1 MSGRRSREHPGDDIA
16 ERRITVPRSARY
28 FVRGH
33 AEPPRQLW
41 LACHGYGQLA
51 ADFIAGFSALPP
63 DVRVVA
69 PEALNRY
76 YLDEGNNPHTPESPV
91 GATWMTRVDRLAEID
106 DYVRYLDL
114 VYDEVIATAGS
125 APVTA
130 LGFSQGVATVARW
143 AARTR
148 HRVDRMVLWA
158 AGLPPEIAPSA
169 DLFGGAD
176 VVIVGGSRDRW
187 FDPDRAGATLRG
199 ARLDPRI
206 LRFDGGHRLD
216 DDTLR
221 ELAG

>member
-1 MSGRRSREHPGDDIA
+1 MSERTKRDRPGDDVA

-28 FVRGH
+28 YVRGH

-51 ADFIAGFSALPP
+51 ADFIADFAVLPP

-69 PEALNRY
+69 PEGLNRY
-76 YLDEGNNPHTPESPV
+76 YVDVGNNPHGPDSPV
-91 GATWMTRVDRLAEID
+91 AATWMTRTDRLAEIE

-114 VYDEVIATAGS
+114 VYDEAIATAGA

-143 AARTR
+143 AARTSR
-148 HRVDRMVLWA
+148 RLDRLVLWA
-158 AGLPPEIAPSA
+158 AGLPPELTPSA
-169 DLFGGAD
+169 DRFAGAT
-176 VVIVGGSRDRW
+176 IVLAAGTRDRW
-187 FDPDRAGATLRG
+187 FDPERAAAALRT
-199 ARLDPRI
+199 ANLDPRI

-221 ELAG
+221 ELAS

>member
-1 MSGRRSREHPGDDIA
+1 VSGRPRRERPGDDVA

-51 ADFIAGFSALPP
+51 ADFIADFAVLPP

-76 YLDEGNNPHTPESPV
+76 YLEEGNSPHTPDSPV
-91 GATWMTRVDRLAEID
+91 GATWMTHVDRLAEID
-106 DYVRYLDL
+106 DYVRFLDQ
-114 VYDEVIATAGS
+114 VYVEAVATAGG

-148 HRVDRMVLWA
+148 HRVDRIVLWA
-158 AGLPPEIAPSA
+158 AGLPPELTPSA
-169 DLFGGAD
+169 DLFGSAAI
-176 VVIVGGSRDRW
+176 VIAGGSRDRW
-187 FDPDRAGATLRG
+187 FDPDRAGAGLRG

-221 ELAG
+221 DLAT

>member
-1 MSGRRSREHPGDDIA
+1 MSGRPRSERPGDDIA
-16 ERRITVPRSARY
+16 EHRITVPRSARY
-28 FVRGH
+28 YVRGH

-51 ADFIAGFSALPP
+51 ADFIADFAVLPP

-76 YLDEGNNPHTPESPV
+76 YLEEGNGPHTPDSPV
-91 GATWMTRVDRLAEID
+91 GATWMTHVDRLVEID
-106 DYVRYLDL
+106 DYIRYLDL
-114 VYDEVIATAGS
+114 VYDEVTASAGD

-130 LGFSQGVATVARW
+130 LGFSQGVATVTRW

-148 HRVDRMVLWA
+148 QRVDRIVLWA
-158 AGLPPEIAPSA
+158 AGLPPELAPGPELFDGTAIVIA
-169 DLFGGAD
+169 
-176 VVIVGGSRDRW
+176 GGSRDRW
-187 FDPDRAGATLRG
+187 FDPDRAGAGLRG
-199 ARLDPRI
+199 AHLDPRI

-221 ELAG
+221 ELAS